1 MVTIGPEALG
11 RSQRRRKWLT
21 VTAGVLV
28 LLSVAG
34 GAAGIV
40 AVTGNQHTGSSVPT
54 TSATPDISALQRWWS
69 STRGDFMDVKD
80 ASQQVQQ
87 AFSVIRPGA
96 LAAACQRVHDAAEVR
111 LKSRLPS
118 PNSDLTA
125 ELKAAIEDFHS
136 AAHMCLAVVAG
147 SPVDYD
153 GEFLSSMAEA
163 NRHMAAA
170 QDIIDK
176 ALVTV

>member
-1 MVTIGPEALG
+1 VAAAAIA
-11 RSQRRRKWLT
+11 
-21 VTAGVLV
+21 VL
-28 LLSVAG
+28 SIAG
-34 GAAGIV
+34 GAATVV
-40 AVTGNQHTGSSVPT
+40 ATTDTPHTAPSAPT
-54 TSATPDISALQRWWS
+54 TSATPDISALQQWWS
-69 STRGDFMDVKD
+69 AARDDFIDVKD

-87 AFSVIRPGA
+87 ALDVIRPGA
-96 LAAACQRVHDAAEVR
+96 LGAACQRVHDAAEVR

-125 ELKAAIEDFHS
+125 ELAAAIEDFHA

-153 GEFLSSMAEA
+153 GEFLSSMAQG
-163 NRHMAAA
+163 NRHMTAA
-170 QDIIDK
+170 QNIIDK